1 MSDSNTRSLNQT
13 PSVSSSLSFYSLLDI
28 VHAARVAETLDEL
41 VKLRE
46 EADGVLSRTIRQVE
60 ASRRRVGANGVLACP

>member
-46 EADGVLSRTIRQVE
+46 ADGVLSRTIRQVE